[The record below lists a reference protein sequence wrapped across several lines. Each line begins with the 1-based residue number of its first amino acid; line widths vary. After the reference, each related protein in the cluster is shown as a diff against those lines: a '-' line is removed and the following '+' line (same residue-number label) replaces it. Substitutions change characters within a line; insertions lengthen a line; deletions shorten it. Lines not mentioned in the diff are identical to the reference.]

1 MAKSYGA
8 SDILVLEG
16 IEPVRRRPAMY
27 IGGTD
32 KTGLHHLVW
41 EILDN
46 AIDEV
51 MNGYASQIILELDK
65 SREGIRIT
73 DNGRGIPVDKHPK
86 HKKSALEIIMTT
98 LHAGGK
104 FETGSY
110 IHSGGLHGVGA
121 SVVNALSRHLEVQ
134 VKRDGKEWEQTYQ
147 AGIPQG
153 PVKSKGKG
161 GVRGTGTSVY
171 FRPDPKIFGKTTQFD
186 PTMLQD
192 TLDAKAYLHKGLK
205 LTFKDGTTG
214 QTHQF
219 HHGQGL
225 QEYLQKLVGDRGKK
239 PTVDFVFYLERQLG
253 NETSSSNSGTQNIGL
268 ELALQWTDEPAEFVK
283 SYVNGVATPNGGTH
297 EMGLRGGLV
306 KAVRNYIETH
316 NLVPKGLSLQAE
328 DIREGMAAVLS
339 VLVLHPQFQGQ
350 TKERLNN
357 PEVQAQVDTIIRPA
371 LENYLNKNSTIA
383 ETLVGR
389 MVLAARAREASREAS
404 KAVMRKSAV
413 SHRLNLPGKLA
424 DCQSTDPTISEL
436 FIVEGDSAGGT
447 AKQGRDLK
455 TQAILPIRGKVL
467 NTEELTLAKVV
478 ENKELADLVKV
489 LGCGIGKDFTLN
501 KLRYHKIILLMDAD
515 IDGYHISTLL
525 LTFFFRHMPE
535 LIRGGH
541 VFIAQPPLYRIEIGK
556 EIQWAGTDE
565 EKDKI
570 VTGARANA
578 KPIISRFK
586 GLGEMFP
593 QQLKETTLN
602 QSTRRLLKVELLDEL
617 NTDRTFHDLMGKRTD
632 ARYEFLMANAGS
644 VENLDV

>member
-1 MAKSYGA
+1 MAKTYDA
-8 SDILVLEG
+8 TDIVVLEG

-51 MNGYASQIILELDK
+51 MNGHASQIIVELDK
-65 SREGIRIT
+65 SKDGIRIT
-73 DNGRGIPVDKHPK
+73 DNGRGIPTDKHPK

-104 FETGSY
+104 FDTGSY

-121 SVVNALSRHLEVQ
+121 SVVNALSRYLEVQ

-147 AGIPQG
+147 AGKPQG
-153 PVKSKGKG
+153 PVKSKGKA
-161 GVRGTGTSVY
+161 RGSGTSVY
-171 FRPDPKIFGKTTQFD
+171 FRPDPKIFGKSTQFD
-186 PTMLQD
+186 PALLAD

-205 LTFKDGTTG
+205 LSFKDGPTG
-214 QTHQF
+214 KSQQF
-219 HHGQGL
+219 HHEKGI
-225 QEYLQKLVGDRGKK
+225 QEFLGKLVADRGKK

-253 NETSSSNSGTQNIGL
+253 YGNGGSNGNGQSLGI
-268 ELALQWTDEPAEFVK
+268 EVALQWTDEPAEYVK

-297 EMGLRGGLV
+297 ELGLRGGIV
-306 KAVRNYIETH
+306 KAVRNYLETH
-316 NLVPKGLSLQAE
+316 NLIPKGLSLQAE
-328 DIREGMAAVLS
+328 DIREGLAAVLS
-339 VLVLHPQFQGQ
+339 VLVLQPQFQGQ

-357 PEVQAQVDTIIRPA
+357 PEVQAQVDSVVRPA
-371 LENYLNKNSTIA
+371 LETYLNENQSVA

-389 MVLAARAREASREAS
+389 MILAARAREASREAS
-404 KAVMRKSAV
+404 KAVIRKSAV

-424 DCQSTDPTISEL
+424 DCQSTDPTASEL

-467 NTEELTLAKVV
+467 NTEELSLGKVV

-489 LGCGIGKDFTLN
+489 LGCGIGKDFDHK

-535 LIRGGH
+535 LIRQGH
-541 VFIAQPPLYRIEIGK
+541 VFIAQPPLYRIELGK
-556 EIQWAGTDE
+556 DIQWAGTDE
-565 EKDKI
+565 EKTRI
-570 VTGARANA
+570 ISEARSNA
-578 KPIISRFK
+578 KPTISRFK

-593 QQLKETTLN
+593 QQLKETTL
-602 QSTRRLLKVELLDEL
+602 QATTRRLLKVELHNEL
-617 NTDRTFHDLMGKRTD
+617 QTDRTFHDLMGKRTE
-632 ARYEFLMANAGS
+632 ARYDFLMANAGS
-644 VENLDV
+644 VDNLDV

>member
-1 MAKSYGA
+1 MGKTYDA
-8 SDILVLEG
+8 SDIVVLEG

-51 MNGYASQIILELDK
+51 INGYATHIIVELDK
-65 SREGIRIT
+65 SREGLRIT

-104 FETGSY
+104 FDTGSY

-147 AGIPQG
+147 AGAPQG
-153 PVKSKGKG
+153 PVKALGNA
-161 GVRGTGTSVY
+161 RGTGTSVY
-171 FRPDPKIFGKTTQFD
+171 FRPDPKIFGKTIQFD
-186 PTMLQD
+186 PAVLQE

-214 QTHQF
+214 ETHLFQ
-219 HHGQGL
+219 HEQGI
-225 QEYLQKLVGDRGKK
+225 QEYLRKLVADRGRKT
-239 PTVDFVFYLERQLG
+239 TVDFVFYLERQLKNG
-253 NETSSSNSGTQNIGL
+253 APGSQGASQSLSMEV
-268 ELALQWTDEPAEFVK
+268 ALQWTDEPAEFVK

-297 EMGLRGGLV
+297 EMGLRGGIV
-306 KAVRNYIETH
+306 KAARNYIDTH
-316 NLVPKGLSLQAE
+316 NLTPKGLSLQAE

-357 PEVQAQVDTIIRPA
+357 PEVQAQVDSLVRPA
-371 LENYLNKNSTIA
+371 LETYLNENQSIA

-389 MVLAARAREASREAS
+389 MLLAARAREASREAS
-404 KAVMRKSAV
+404 KAVMRKSAI

-455 TQAILPIRGKVL
+455 NQAILPIRGKVL
-467 NTEELTLAKVV
+467 NTEELSLAKVV
-478 ENKELADLVKV
+478 ENKELADVVKV
-489 LGCGIGKDFTLN
+489 LGCGVGKDFDLK

-525 LTFFFRHMPE
+525 LTFFFRHMPD
-535 LIRGGH
+535 LIRQGH
-541 VFIAQPPLYRIEIGK
+541 VYIAQPPLYRIEIGK
-556 EIQWAGTDE
+556 EVHWAGTDE
-565 EKDKI
+565 EKVRI
-570 VTGARANA
+570 VSEARSNA
-578 KPIISRFK
+578 HPTISRFK

-593 QQLKETTLN
+593 QQLKVTTLHPA
-602 QSTRRLLKVELLDEL
+602 TRRLLKVELLDEL
-617 NTDRTFHDLMGKRTD
+617 QTDRTFQDLMGKRTE
-632 ARYEFLMANAGS
+632 ARYEFLMANAGLAD
-644 VENLDV
+644 NLDV

>member
-1 MAKSYGA
+1 MAKTYGA
-8 SDILVLEG
+8 SDIVVLEG
-16 IEPVRRRPAMY
+16 IDPVRRRPAMY

-46 AIDEV
+46 AIDEA
-51 MNGYASQIILELDK
+51 MNGYASQIIVELDK
-65 SREGIRIT
+65 SREGLRIT

-134 VKRDGKEWEQTYQ
+134 VKREGKEWEQTYQ

-153 PVKSKGKG
+153 PVKAKGNAK
-161 GVRGTGTSVY
+161 GTGTSVY
-171 FRPDPKIFGKTTQFD
+171 FRPDPKIFGKTIQFD
-186 PTMLQD
+186 PDLLQD
-192 TLDAKAYLHKGLK
+192 SLDAKAYLHKGLK

-214 QTHQF
+214 QTHHF
-219 HHGQGL
+219 HHEQGI

-239 PTVDFVFYLERQLG
+239 PTVDFVFYLDRQLPKDASG
-253 NETSSSNSGTQNIGL
+253 SNASSQNLGL

-283 SYVNGVATPNGGTH
+283 SYVNGVSTPNGGTH

-316 NLVPKGLSLQAE
+316 NLTPKGLSLQAE

-357 PEVQAQVDTIIRPA
+357 PEVQAQVDTIVRPA
-371 LENYLNKNSTIA
+371 LENYLNENKTIA

-404 KAVMRKSAV
+404 KAVMRKSAI

-424 DCQSTDPTISEL
+424 DCQSTDPSISEL

-478 ENKELADLVKV
+478 ENNELADLIKV
-489 LGCGIGKDFTLN
+489 LGCGIGKDFEIK
-501 KLRYHKIILLMDAD
+501 KLRYYKIILLMDAD

-535 LIRGGH
+535 LIRQGH
-541 VFIAQPPLYRIEIGK
+541 VYIAQPPLYRIEIGK
-556 EIQWAGTDE
+556 EIQWAGTE
-565 EKDKI
+565 EERDRIISK
-570 VTGARANA
+570 ARANA
-578 KPIISRFK
+578 KPLISRFK

-593 QQLKETTLN
+593 QQLKETTLHRA
-602 QSTRRLLKVELLDEL
+602 TRRLLKVELIDEL
-617 NTDRTFHDLMGKRTD
+617 HTDRTFHDLMGKRTE

>member
-1 MAKSYGA
+1 MGKTYDA
-8 SDILVLEG
+8 SDIVVLEG

-51 MNGYASQIILELDK
+51 INGYATHIIVELDK
-65 SREGIRIT
+65 SREGLRIT

-104 FETGSY
+104 FDTGSY

-147 AGIPQG
+147 AGVPQG
-153 PVKSKGKG
+153 PVKALGNA
-161 GVRGTGTSVY
+161 RGTGTSVY
-171 FRPDPKIFGKTTQFD
+171 FRPDPKIFGKTIQFD
-186 PTMLQD
+186 PAVLQD

-214 QTHQF
+214 ETHLF
-219 HHGQGL
+219 HHEQGI
-225 QEYLQKLVGDRGKK
+225 QEYLRKLVADRGRKT
-239 PTVDFVFYLERQLG
+239 TVDFVFYLERQLKNG
-253 NETSSSNSGTQNIGL
+253 ASGPEGGAQAL
-268 ELALQWTDEPAEFVK
+268 KMEVALQWTDEPAEFVK

-297 EMGLRGGLV
+297 EMGLRGGIV
-306 KAVRNYIETH
+306 KAARNYIDTH
-316 NLVPKGLSLQAE
+316 NLTPKGLSLQAE

-357 PEVQAQVDTIIRPA
+357 PEVQAQVDNLVRPA
-371 LENYLNKNSTIA
+371 LETYLNENQSIA

-389 MVLAARAREASREAS
+389 MILAARAREASREAS

-455 TQAILPIRGKVL
+455 NQAILPIRGKVL

-478 ENKELADLVKV
+478 ENKELADVVKV
-489 LGCGIGKDFTLN
+489 LGCGVGKDFDLK

-525 LTFFFRHMPE
+525 LTFFFRHMPD
-535 LIRGGH
+535 LIRQGH
-541 VFIAQPPLYRIEIGK
+541 VYIAQPPLYRIEIGK
-556 EIQWAGTDE
+556 EVHWAGTDE
-565 EKDKI
+565 EKERI
-570 VTGARANA
+570 VSGARSNAN
-578 KPIISRFK
+578 PTISRFK

-593 QQLKETTLN
+593 QQLKVTTLHPA
-602 QSTRRLLKVELLDEL
+602 TLRLLKVELLDEL
-617 NTDRTFHDLMGKRTD
+617 QTDRTFQDLMGKRTE
-632 ARYEFLMANAGS
+632 ARYEFLMANAGLAD
-644 VENLDV
+644 NLDV

>member
-8 SDILVLEG
+8 SDIVVLEG

-51 MNGYASQIILELDK
+51 MNGYASQITLELDK

-73 DNGRGIPVDKHPK
+73 DNGRGIPIDKHPK

-121 SVVNALSRHLEVQ
+121 SVVNALSKHLEVQ

-147 AGIPQG
+147 AGVPKG

-161 GVRGTGTSVY
+161 RVRGTGTSVY
-171 FRPDPKIFGKTTQFD
+171 FRPDPKIFGKTVQFD
-186 PTMLQD
+186 PALLKD

-214 QTHQF
+214 QTHQY
-219 HHGQGL
+219 HHEQGL
-225 QEYLQKLVGDRGKK
+225 QDYLRKLVGDRGKK

-253 NETSSSNSGTQNIGL
+253 NGSSGSNGSTQNIGL

-283 SYVNGVATPNGGTH
+283 SYVNGVSTPNGGTH
-297 EMGLRGGLV
+297 ELGLRGGLV

-316 NLVPKGLSLQAE
+316 NLIPKGLSLQAE

-357 PEVQAQVDTIIRPA
+357 TEVQSQVDTLVRPA
-371 LENYLNKNSTIA
+371 LENYLNENKTIA

-424 DCQSTDPTISEL
+424 DCQSTDPSISEL

-467 NTEELTLAKVV
+467 NTEELTLSKVV

-489 LGCGIGKDFTLN
+489 LGCGIGKDFALN

-535 LIRGGH
+535 LIRQGH

-565 EKDKI
+565 EKDRI
-570 VTGARANA
+570 VGDARANA

-602 QSTRRLLKVELLDEL
+602 PATRRLLKVELLDEL
-617 NTDRTFHDLMGKRTD
+617 STDRTFHDLMGKRTD
-632 ARYEFLMANAGS
+632 ARYEFLMANAGA

>member
-1 MAKSYGA
+1 MGKTYDA
-8 SDILVLEG
+8 SDIVVLEG

-51 MNGYASQIILELDK
+51 INGYATHIIVELDK
-65 SREGIRIT
+65 SREGLRIT
-73 DNGRGIPVDKHPK
+73 DNGRGIPVEKHPK

-104 FETGSY
+104 FDTGSY

-147 AGIPQG
+147 AGVPQG
-153 PVKSKGKG
+153 PVKALGNA
-161 GVRGTGTSVY
+161 RGTGTSVY
-171 FRPDPKIFGKTTQFD
+171 FRPDPKIFGKTIQFD
-186 PTMLQD
+186 PAVLQE

-214 QTHQF
+214 ETHQF
-219 HHGQGL
+219 HHEQGI
-225 QEYLQKLVGDRGKK
+225 QEYLRKLVEDRGRKT
-239 PTVDFVFYLERQLG
+239 TVDFVFYLERQLK
-253 NETSSSNSGTQNIGL
+253 NGL
-268 ELALQWTDEPAEFVK
+268 PGPEGAEQGLRMEVALQWTDEPAEFVK

-297 EMGLRGGLV
+297 EMGLRGGIV
-306 KAVRNYIETH
+306 KAVRNYIDTH
-316 NLVPKGLSLQAE
+316 NLTPKGLSLQAE

-357 PEVQAQVDTIIRPA
+357 PEVQAQVDSLVRPA
-371 LENYLNKNSTIA
+371 LETYLNENQSIA

-389 MVLAARAREASREAS
+389 MILAARAREASREAS
-404 KAVMRKSAV
+404 KAVMRKSAI

-424 DCQSTDPTISEL
+424 DCQSTDPTSSEL

-455 TQAILPIRGKVL
+455 NQAILPIRGKVL

-478 ENKELADLVKV
+478 ENKELADVVKV
-489 LGCGIGKDFTLN
+489 LGCGIGKDFDLK

-535 LIRGGH
+535 LIRQGH
-541 VFIAQPPLYRIEIGK
+541 VYIAQPPLYRIEIGK
-556 EIQWAGTDE
+556 EIHWAGTDE
-565 EKDKI
+565 EKDRI
-570 VTGARANA
+570 VAEARSNA
-578 KPIISRFK
+578 RPTISRFK

-593 QQLKETTLN
+593 QQLKVTTLHPA
-602 QSTRRLLKVELLDEL
+602 TRRLLKVELLDEL
-617 NTDRTFHDLMGKRTD
+617 NTDRTFQDLMGKRTE
-632 ARYEFLMANAGS
+632 ARYEFLMANAGLAD
-644 VENLDV
+644 NLDV

>member
-1 MAKSYGA
+1 MAKKYDA
-8 SDILVLEG
+8 SDIVVLEG

-51 MNGYASQIILELDK
+51 INGHATTIVVDLDK
-65 SREGIRIT
+65 TPNGIQIT
-73 DNGRGIPVDKHPK
+73 DNGRGIPVEKHPK
-86 HKKSALEIIMTT
+86 FKKSALEIIMTT

-121 SVVNALSRHLEVQ
+121 SVVNALSRHLEVK
-134 VKRDGKEWEQTYQ
+134 VKRDGYEWTQTYQ
-147 AGIPQG
+147 AGAAQG
-153 PVKSKGKG
+153 PVKRLEKA
-161 GVRGTGTSVY
+161 RGTGTSVY
-171 FRPDPKIFGKTTQFD
+171 FKPDPSIFGKTTLFD
-186 PTMLQD
+186 PVLLRD
-192 TLDAKAYLHKGLK
+192 TLEAKAYLHKGLK
-205 LTFKDGTTG
+205 LTFKDGTSG
-214 QTHQF
+214 KTHHF
-219 HHGQGL
+219 VHEQGI
-225 QEYLQKLVGDRGKK
+225 QEYLVKLVTDRGRK
-239 PTVDFVFYLERQLG
+239 PTADFVFYLDRKLKNTGDQTG
-253 NETSSSNSGTQNIGL
+253 NGFGMEV
-268 ELALQWTDEPAEFVK
+268 ALQWTDEPAEFIR
-283 SYVNGVATPNGGTH
+283 SYVNGVQTPNGGTH
-297 EMGLRGGLV
+297 EIGLRGGIV

-316 NLVPKGLSLQAE
+316 NLTPKGVSLQAE
-328 DIREGMAAVLS
+328 DIREGLAVVLS
-339 VLVLHPQFQGQ
+339 VLTLNPQFQGQ

-357 PEVQAQVDTIIRPA
+357 PEVQGMTDNAIRPA
-371 LENYLNKNSTIA
+371 LETFLNENQSIA
-383 ETLVGR
+383 ESLVGR

-467 NTEELTLAKVV
+467 NTEDLTLAKVV
-478 ENKELADLVKV
+478 ENKELADLVKA
-489 LGCGIGKDFTLN
+489 LGCSIGKDFDLK

-525 LTFFFRHMPE
+525 LTFFFRHLPE
-535 LIRGGH
+535 LIKQGH
-541 VFIAQPPLYRIEIGK
+541 VYIGQPPLYRIEIGK
-556 EIQWAGTDE
+556 EVHWAGTDE
-565 EKDKI
+565 EK
-570 VTGARANA
+570 ARILGEARSNA
-578 KPIISRFK
+578 KPTISRFK

-593 QQLKETTLN
+593 QQLRETTL
-602 QSTRRLLKVELLDEL
+602 QTSTRRLLKVELLDEL
-617 NTDRTFHDLMGKRTD
+617 NTDRIFHDLMGKKTE
-632 ARYEFLMANAGS
+632 ARYEFLMANAGQA
-644 VENLDV
+644 ENLDV

>member
-8 SDILVLEG
+8 SDIVVLEG
-16 IEPVRRRPAMY
+16 IDPVRRRPAMY

-51 MNGYASQIILELDK
+51 MNGYASQIIVELDK

-134 VKRDGKEWEQTYQ
+134 VKREGKEWEQTYQ

-153 PVKSKGKG
+153 PVKVKGKS

-171 FRPDPKIFGKTTQFD
+171 FRPDPKIFGKTIQFD
-186 PTMLQD
+186 PTLLQD
-192 TLDAKAYLHKGLK
+192 SLDAKAYLHKGLK
-205 LTFKDGTTG
+205 LAFKDGTTG

-219 HHGQGL
+219 HHEQGI
-225 QEYLQKLVGDRGKK
+225 QEYLRKLVGDRGKK
-239 PTVDFVFYLERQLG
+239 PTIDFVFYLDRKLG
-253 NETSSSNSGTQNIGL
+253 NGTSGSNDTTQSLGL
-268 ELALQWTDEPAEFVK
+268 EVALQWTDEPAEFVK
-283 SYVNGVATPNGGTH
+283 SYVNGVSTPNGGTH

-316 NLVPKGLSLQAE
+316 NLTPKGLSLQAE

-357 PEVQAQVDTIIRPA
+357 PEVQAQVDTMIRPA
-371 LENYLNKNSTIA
+371 LENYLNKNKTIA

-424 DCQSTDPTISEL
+424 DCQSTDPSISEL

-447 AKQGRDLK
+447 AKQGRNLK

-467 NTEELTLAKVV
+467 NTEELTLSKVV
-478 ENKELADLVKV
+478 ENKELADLIKV
-489 LGCGIGKDFTLN
+489 LGCSIGKDFTVN

-515 IDGYHISTLL
+515 IDGHHISTLL

-535 LIRGGH
+535 LIRQGH
-541 VFIAQPPLYRIEIGK
+541 VYIAQPPLYRIEIGK

-565 EKDKI
+565 EKDQI
-570 VTGARANA
+570 VANARANA

-593 QQLKETTLN
+593 HQLKDTTLHPA
-602 QSTRRLLKVELLDEL
+602 TRRLLRIELL
-617 NTDRTFHDLMGKRTD
+617 
-632 ARYEFLMANAGS
+632 
-644 VENLDV
+644 

>member
-1 MAKSYGA
+1 MAKTYGA
-8 SDILVLEG
+8 SDIVVLEG

-46 AIDEV
+46 AIDEA
-51 MNGYASQIILELDK
+51 MNGYASQIIVELDK
-65 SREGIRIT
+65 SREGLRVT
-73 DNGRGIPVDKHPK
+73 DNGRGIPVDKHPT

-153 PVKSKGKG
+153 PVKAKGSAK
-161 GVRGTGTSVY
+161 GTGTSVY
-171 FRPDPKIFGKTTQFD
+171 FRPDPKIFGKTIQFD
-186 PTMLQD
+186 PDLLQD
-192 TLDAKAYLHKGLK
+192 SLDAKAYLHKGLK

-214 QTHQF
+214 QTHHF
-219 HHGQGL
+219 HHEQGI

-239 PTVDFVFYLERQLG
+239 PTVDFVFYLDRQLP
-253 NETSSSNSGTQNIGL
+253 NDSSGSNGSSQNLGL
-268 ELALQWTDEPAEFVK
+268 EVALQWTDEPAEFVK
-283 SYVNGVATPNGGTH
+283 SYVNGVSTPNGGTH

-316 NLVPKGLSLQAE
+316 NLTPKGLSLQAE

-357 PEVQAQVDTIIRPA
+357 TEVQAQVDTIVRPA
-371 LENYLNKNSTIA
+371 LENYLNENKTIA

-424 DCQSTDPTISEL
+424 DCQSTDPSISEL

-467 NTEELTLAKVV
+467 NTEDLTLGKVV
-478 ENKELADLVKV
+478 ENNELADLIKV
-489 LGCGIGKDFTLN
+489 LGCSIGKDFEIK
-501 KLRYHKIILLMDAD
+501 KLRYYKIILLMDAD

-535 LIRGGH
+535 LIRQGH
-541 VFIAQPPLYRIEIGK
+541 VYIAQPPLYRIEIGK

-565 EKDKI
+565 EKDRI
-570 VTGARANA
+570 ISEARANA

-593 QQLKETTLN
+593 QQLKETTLHRA
-602 QSTRRLLKVELLDEL
+602 TRRLLKVELINEL
-617 NTDRTFHDLMGKRTD
+617 NTDRTFHDLMGKRTE

>member
-8 SDILVLEG
+8 SDIVVLEG

-73 DNGRGIPVDKHPK
+73 DNGRGIPVEKHPK

-121 SVVNALSRHLEVQ
+121 SVVNALSRHLEAQ

-153 PVKSKGKG
+153 PVKEKGKG

-171 FRPDPKIFGKTTQFD
+171 FRPDPKIFGKTIQFE
-186 PTMLQD
+186 TSLLQD

-214 QTHQF
+214 QTHHY
-219 HHGQGL
+219 HHEQGL

-253 NETSSSNSGTQNIGL
+253 NEASSSNGGTPNLGL

-283 SYVNGVATPNGGTH
+283 SYVNGVATTNGGTH
-297 EMGLRGGLV
+297 EMGLRGGMV
-306 KAVRNYIETH
+306 KAVRNYIDTH
-316 NLVPKGLSLQAE
+316 NLIPKGLSLQAE

-357 PEVQAQVDTIIRPA
+357 PEVQAQVDTLVRPA
-371 LENYLNKNSTIA
+371 LETYLNENKTIA

-489 LGCGIGKDFTLN
+489 LGCGIGKDFDLK
-501 KLRYHKIILLMDAD
+501 KLRYYKIILLMDAD

-525 LTFFFRHMPE
+525 LTFFFRHMQD
-535 LIRGGH
+535 LIRQGH
-541 VFIAQPPLYRIEIGK
+541 VYIAQPPLYRIEIGK

-565 EKDKI
+565 EKDRI
-570 VTGARANA
+570 VAGARANA

-593 QQLKETTLN
+593 QQLKETTL
-602 QSTRRLLKVELLDEL
+602 SRATRRLLNVELLDEL
-617 NTDRTFHDLMGKRTD
+617 NTDRTFHDLMGKRTE
-632 ARYEFLMANAGS
+632 ARYEFLMANAGT

>member
-8 SDILVLEG
+8 SDIVVLEG
-16 IEPVRRRPAMY
+16 IDPVRRRPAMY

-46 AIDEV
+46 AIDEA
-51 MNGYASQIILELDK
+51 MNGYASHIIVELDK
-65 SREGIRIT
+65 SREGLRIS

-153 PVKSKGKG
+153 PVKAKGSAK
-161 GVRGTGTSVY
+161 GTGTSVY
-171 FRPDPKIFGKTTQFD
+171 FRPDPKIFGKTIQFD
-186 PTMLQD
+186 PDLLQD
-192 TLDAKAYLHKGLK
+192 SLDAKAYLHKGLK

-214 QTHQF
+214 QTHHF
-219 HHGQGL
+219 HHEQGI

-239 PTVDFVFYLERQLG
+239 PTVDFVFYLDRQLPKD
-253 NETSSSNSGTQNIGL
+253 SSGSNASSQNLGL

-283 SYVNGVATPNGGTH
+283 SYVNGVSTPNGGTH

-316 NLVPKGLSLQAE
+316 NLTPKGLSLQAE

-357 PEVQAQVDTIIRPA
+357 PEVQAQVDTIVRPA
-371 LENYLNKNSTIA
+371 LENYLNENKTIA

-404 KAVMRKSAV
+404 KAVMRKSAI

-424 DCQSTDPTISEL
+424 DCQSTDPSISEL

-447 AKQGRDLK
+447 AKQGRNLK

-478 ENKELADLVKV
+478 ENNELADLIKV
-489 LGCGIGKDFTLN
+489 LGCGIGKDFEIK
-501 KLRYHKIILLMDAD
+501 KLRYYKIILLMDAD
-515 IDGYHISTLL
+515 IDGHHISTLL

-535 LIRGGH
+535 LIRQGH
-541 VFIAQPPLYRIEIGK
+541 VYIAQPPLYRIEIGK

-565 EKDKI
+565 EKVKI
-570 VTGARANA
+570 VAAARANA

-593 QQLKETTLN
+593 HQLRDTTLHP
-602 QSTRRLLKVELLDEL
+602 STRRLLKIELLDEL
-617 NTDRTFHDLMGKRTD
+617 NTDRTFHDLMGKRTE

>member
-1 MAKSYGA
+1 MGKTYDA
-8 SDILVLEG
+8 SDIVVLEG

-51 MNGYASQIILELDK
+51 INGYATHIIVELDK
-65 SREGIRIT
+65 SREGLRIT
-73 DNGRGIPVDKHPK
+73 DNGRGIPVDKHPT

-104 FETGSY
+104 FDTGSY

-147 AGIPQG
+147 AGAPQG
-153 PVKSKGKG
+153 PVKALGNA
-161 GVRGTGTSVY
+161 RGTGTSVY
-171 FRPDPKIFGKTTQFD
+171 FRPDPKIFGKSIQFD
-186 PTMLQD
+186 PAVLQE

-214 QTHQF
+214 ETHQF
-219 HHGQGL
+219 QHEQGI
-225 QEYLQKLVGDRGKK
+225 QEYLRKLVADRGRKT
-239 PTVDFVFYLERQLG
+239 TVDFVFYLDRQLKNG
-253 NETSSSNSGTQNIGL
+253 ASGPEGAAQGL
-268 ELALQWTDEPAEFVK
+268 KMEVALQWTDEPAEFVK

-297 EMGLRGGLV
+297 EMGLRGGIV
-306 KAVRNYIETH
+306 KAARNYIDTH
-316 NLVPKGLSLQAE
+316 NLTPKGLSLQAE

-357 PEVQAQVDTIIRPA
+357 PEVQAQVDSLVRPA
-371 LENYLNKNSTIA
+371 LETYLNENQSIA

-389 MVLAARAREASREAS
+389 MILAARAREASREAS
-404 KAVMRKSAV
+404 KAVMRKSAI

-455 TQAILPIRGKVL
+455 NQAILPIRGKVL

-478 ENKELADLVKV
+478 ENKELADVVKV
-489 LGCGIGKDFTLN
+489 LGCGIGKDFDLK

-525 LTFFFRHMPE
+525 LTFFFRHMPD
-535 LIRGGH
+535 LIRQGH
-541 VFIAQPPLYRIEIGK
+541 VYIAQPPLYRIEIGK
-556 EIQWAGTDE
+556 EIYWAGTDE
-565 EKDKI
+565 DKERI
-570 VTGARANA
+570 LAGARSNA
-578 KPIISRFK
+578 KPTISRFK

-593 QQLKETTLN
+593 QQLKVTTLHPA
-602 QSTRRLLKVELLDEL
+602 TRRLLKVELVDEL
-617 NTDRTFHDLMGKRTD
+617 HTDRTFQDLMGKRTE
-632 ARYEFLMANAGS
+632 ARYEFLMANAGLAD
-644 VENLDV
+644 NLDV

>member
-1 MAKSYGA
+1 MAKTYGA
-8 SDILVLEG
+8 SDIVVLEG

-32 KTGLHHLVW
+32 KAGLHHLVW

-46 AIDEV
+46 AIDEA
-51 MNGYASQIILELDK
+51 MNGYASQIIVELDK
-65 SREGIRIT
+65 SREGLRVT
-73 DNGRGIPVDKHPK
+73 DNGRGIPVDKHPT

-153 PVKSKGKG
+153 PVKVKGSAKG
-161 GVRGTGTSVY
+161 SGTSVY
-171 FRPDPKIFGKTTQFD
+171 FRPDPKIFGKTVQFD
-186 PTMLQD
+186 PDLLRES
-192 TLDAKAYLHKGLK
+192 LDAKAYLHKGLK

-214 QTHQF
+214 QTHHF
-219 HHGQGL
+219 HHEQGI

-239 PTVDFVFYLERQLG
+239 PTIDFVFYLDRQLAKDA
-253 NETSSSNSGTQNIGL
+253 SGANGPSQNIGL
-268 ELALQWTDEPAEFVK
+268 EVALQWTDEPAEFVK
-283 SYVNGVATPNGGTH
+283 SYVNGVSTPNGGTH

-316 NLVPKGLSLQAE
+316 NLAPKGLSLQAE

-357 PEVQAQVDTIIRPA
+357 PEVQAQVDTIVRPA
-371 LENYLNKNSTIA
+371 LENYLNENKTIA

-404 KAVMRKSAV
+404 KAVMRKSAI

-424 DCQSTDPTISEL
+424 DCQSTDPSISEL

-467 NTEELTLAKVV
+467 NTEDLTLGKVV
-478 ENKELADLVKV
+478 ENNELSDLIKV
-489 LGCGIGKDFTLN
+489 LGCGIGKDFEIK
-501 KLRYHKIILLMDAD
+501 KLRYYKIILLMDAD

-535 LIRGGH
+535 LIRQGH
-541 VFIAQPPLYRIEIGK
+541 VYIAQPPLYRIEIGK
-556 EIQWAGTDE
+556 EIQWAGTE
-565 EKDKI
+565 EERDRIISK
-570 VTGARANA
+570 ARANA
-578 KPIISRFK
+578 KPLISRFK

-593 QQLKETTLN
+593 QQLKETTL
-602 QSTRRLLKVELLDEL
+602 SRATRRLLKVELLDEL
-617 NTDRTFHDLMGKRTD
+617 NTDRTFHDLMGKRTE

>member
-1 MAKSYGA
+1 MAKKYDA
-8 SDILVLEG
+8 TDIVVLEG

-51 MNGYASQIILELDK
+51 MNGHASQITVELDK
-65 SREGIRIT
+65 SKDGLRIT
-73 DNGRGIPVDKHPK
+73 DNGRGIPIDKHPK

-104 FETGSY
+104 FDTGSY

-147 AGIPQG
+147 AGNPQC
-153 PVKSKGKG
+153 PVKSKGKA
-161 GVRGTGTSVY
+161 RGTGTSVY
-171 FRPDPKIFGKTTQFD
+171 FRPDPKIFGKSTHFD
-186 PTMLQD
+186 PTLLAD

-205 LTFKDGTTG
+205 LSFKDGSSG
-214 QTHQF
+214 KSYHY
-219 HHGQGL
+219 HHEQGI
-225 QEYLQKLVGDRGKK
+225 QEFLGKLVSDRGRK

-253 NETSSSNSGTQNIGL
+253 NGNGGSNGTAQNLGV
-268 ELALQWTDEPAEFVK
+268 EVALQWTDEPAEYVK

-306 KAVRNYIETH
+306 KAVRNYLETH
-316 NLVPKGLSLQAE
+316 NLTPKGLSLQAE
-328 DIREGMAAVLS
+328 DIREGLAAVLS
-339 VLVLHPQFQGQ
+339 VLVLQPQFQGQ

-357 PEVQAQVDTIIRPA
+357 PEVQAQVDSLVRPA
-371 LENYLNKNSTIA
+371 LETYFNENQSIA
-383 ETLVGR
+383 ETLIGR
-389 MVLAARAREASREAS
+389 MILAARAREASREAS

-424 DCQSTDPTISEL
+424 DCQSTDPTVSEL

-489 LGCGIGKDFTLN
+489 LGCGIGKDFDLK

-525 LTFFFRHMPE
+525 LTFFFRHMQE
-535 LIRGGH
+535 LIRQGH
-541 VFIAQPPLYRIEIGK
+541 VFIAQPPLYRIELGK
-556 EIQWAGTDE
+556 DIKWAGTDE
-565 EKDKI
+565 EKERI
-570 VTGARANA
+570 IAAARSNA
-578 KPIISRFK
+578 KPTISRFK

-593 QQLKETTLN
+593 QQLKETTL
-602 QSTRRLLKVELLDEL
+602 QHSTRRLLKVELHNEL
-617 NTDRTFHDLMGKRTD
+617 QTDRTFHELMGKRTD
-632 ARYEFLMANAGS
+632 ARYDFLMANAGS
-644 VENLDV
+644 VDNLDV

>member
-8 SDILVLEG
+8 SDIVVLEG

-46 AIDEV
+46 AIDEA
-51 MNGYASQIILELDK
+51 MNGYASQIIVELDK

-73 DNGRGIPVDKHPK
+73 DNGRGIPVDTHPK

-134 VKRDGKEWEQTYQ
+134 VKRDGKEWEQTYR
-147 AGIPQG
+147 AGIPQD
-153 PVKSKGKG
+153 PVQAKGSAK
-161 GVRGTGTSVY
+161 GTGTSVY
-171 FRPDPKIFGKTTQFD
+171 FRPDPKIFGKTIQFD
-186 PTMLQD
+186 PGLLED
-192 TLDAKAYLHKGLK
+192 NLDAKAYLHKGLK

-214 QTHQF
+214 KTHHY
-219 HHGQGL
+219 HHEQGL
-225 QEYLQKLVGDRGKK
+225 REYLQKLVGNRGKK
-239 PTVDFVFYLERQLG
+239 PTVDFIFYLERQLTNG
-253 NETSSSNSGTQNIGL
+253 VSGPNGAAHNLGL

-297 EMGLRGGLV
+297 EMGLRGGIV

-316 NLVPKGLSLQAE
+316 NLTPKGLSLQAE

-339 VLVLHPQFQGQ
+339 ILVLHPQFQGQ

-357 PEVQAQVDTIIRPA
+357 TEVQAQVDSLIRPA
-371 LENYLNKNSTIA
+371 LETYLNENKTIA

-389 MVLAARAREASREAS
+389 MILAARAREASREAS
-404 KAVMRKSAV
+404 KAVMRKSAI
-413 SHRLNLPGKLA
+413 SHRLTLPGKLA
-424 DCQSTDPTISEL
+424 DCQSTDPSISEL

-478 ENKELADLVKV
+478 DNKELADLIKV
-489 LGCGIGKDFTLN
+489 LGCSIGKDFDLN

-535 LIRGGH
+535 LIRQGH
-541 VFIAQPPLYRIEIGK
+541 IYIAQPPLYRIELGK
-556 EIQWAGTDE
+556 DIRWASTDE
-565 EKDKI
+565 EKDRI
-570 VTGARANA
+570 ISEARANA
-578 KPIISRFK
+578 KPMISRFK

-593 QQLKETTLN
+593 QQLKDTTLN
-602 QSTRRLLKVELLDEL
+602 RATRHLLKVELHDEL
-617 NTDRTFHDLMGKRTD
+617 NTDRTFRDLMGKHTE

>member
-1 MAKSYGA
+1 MAKKYDA
-8 SDILVLEG
+8 SDIVVLEG
-16 IEPVRRRPAMY
+16 IEPVRRLPAMY

-51 MNGYASQIILELDK
+51 INDYATQIIVELDK
-65 SREGIRIT
+65 SREGLRIT
-73 DNGRGIPVDKHPK
+73 DNGRGIPVEKHPQ

-104 FETGSY
+104 FDTGSY

-121 SVVNALSRHLEVQ
+121 SVVNALSRHVEVQ
-134 VKRDGKEWEQTYQ
+134 VKRDGKEWEQRYQ
-147 AGIPQG
+147 AGKPQG
-153 PVKSKGKG
+153 PVKSLGAA
-161 GVRGTGTSVY
+161 RGTGTSVY
-171 FRPDPKIFGKTTQFD
+171 FRPDPKIFGKSTQFD
-186 PTMLQD
+186 PTLLAE

-214 QTHQF
+214 KTHHFQ
-219 HHGQGL
+219 HDQGI
-225 QEYLQKLVGDRGKK
+225 QEFLRKLVSDRNRK
-239 PTVDFVFYLERQLG
+239 PTVDFVFYLERQLKNG
-253 NETSSSNSGTQNIGL
+253 GMPSNGSEHSLGM
-268 ELALQWTDEPAEFVK
+268 EVALQWTDEPAEHVK
-283 SYVNGVATPNGGTH
+283 SYVNGVATSSGGTH
-297 EMGLRGGLV
+297 ELGLRGGIV
-306 KAVRNYIETH
+306 KAVRNYVETH
-316 NLVPKGLSLQAE
+316 NLTPKGLSLQAE
-328 DIREGMAAVLS
+328 DIREGLAAVMS

-357 PEVQAQVDTIIRPA
+357 PEVQAQVDNLVRPA
-371 LENYLNKNSTIA
+371 LETYLNENQTIA

-424 DCQSTDPTISEL
+424 DCQSTDPSLSEL

-455 TQAILPIRGKVL
+455 IQAILPIRGKVL

-489 LGCGIGKDFTLN
+489 LGCSIGKDFDLK

-535 LIRGGH
+535 LIRQGH
-541 VFIAQPPLYRIEIGK
+541 IYIAQPPLYRIELGK
-556 EIQWAGTDE
+556 DIRWAGTDE
-565 EKDKI
+565 DKDRI
-570 VTGARANA
+570 VAEARSNA
-578 KPIISRFK
+578 KPTISRFK

-602 QSTRRLLKVELLDEL
+602 PGTRRLLKVELLDEL
-617 NTDRTFHDLMGKRTD
+617 NTDRTFHDLMGKRTE

-644 VENLDV
+644 VDNLDV

>member
-1 MAKSYGA
+1 MAKSYSA

-46 AIDEV
+46 AIDEA
-51 MNGYASQIILELDK
+51 MNGYASQIIVELDK

-73 DNGRGIPVDKHPK
+73 DNGRGIPVDTHPK

-134 VKRDGKEWEQTYQ
+134 VKRDGKEWEQTYR
-147 AGIPQG
+147 AGIPQD
-153 PVKSKGKG
+153 PVQVKGSA
-161 GVRGTGTSVY
+161 RGTGTSVY
-171 FRPDPKIFGKTTQFD
+171 FRPDPKIFGKTIQFD
-186 PTMLQD
+186 PSVLQD
-192 TLDAKAYLHKGLK
+192 NLDAKAYLHKGLK

-214 QTHQF
+214 KTHHY
-219 HHGQGL
+219 HHEQGL
-225 QEYLQKLVGDRGKK
+225 REYLQKLVGNRGKK
-239 PTVDFVFYLERQLG
+239 PTVDFIFYLERQLTNG
-253 NETSSSNSGTQNIGL
+253 VSGPNGATHNLGL

-283 SYVNGVATPNGGTH
+283 SYVNGVGTPNGGTH
-297 EMGLRGGLV
+297 EMGLRGGIV

-316 NLVPKGLSLQAE
+316 NLTPKGLSLQAE

-339 VLVLHPQFQGQ
+339 ILVLHPQFQGQ

-357 PEVQAQVDTIIRPA
+357 TEVQAQVDSLIRPA
-371 LENYLNKNSTIA
+371 LETYLNENKTIA

-389 MVLAARAREASREAS
+389 MILAARAREASREAS
-404 KAVMRKSAV
+404 KAVMRKSAI
-413 SHRLNLPGKLA
+413 SHRLTLPGKLA
-424 DCQSTDPTISEL
+424 DCQSTDPSISEL

-478 ENKELADLVKV
+478 DNKELADLIKV
-489 LGCGIGKDFTLN
+489 LGCSIGKDFDLK
-501 KLRYHKIILLMDAD
+501 KLRYYKIILLMDAD
-515 IDGYHISTLL
+515 IDGHHISTLL

-535 LIRGGH
+535 LIRQGH
-541 VFIAQPPLYRIEIGK
+541 IYIAQPPLYRIELGK
-556 EIQWAGTDE
+556 DIRWAGTDE
-565 EKDKI
+565 EKDQI
-570 VTGARANA
+570 ISEARANA

-593 QQLKETTLN
+593 QQLKETTLHRA
-602 QSTRRLLKVELLDEL
+602 TRRLLKVELHDEL
-617 NTDRTFHDLMGKRTD
+617 NTDRTFHDLMGKHTE

>member
-1 MAKSYGA
+1 MAKKYDA
-8 SDILVLEG
+8 SDIVVLEG

-51 MNGYASQIILELDK
+51 INGHATTIVVELDK
-65 SREGIRIT
+65 AKNGIHIT
-73 DNGRGIPVDKHPK
+73 DNGRGIPVEKHPK
-86 HKKSALEIIMTT
+86 FKKSALEIIMTT

-121 SVVNALSRHLEVQ
+121 SVVNALSRHLEVK
-134 VKRDGKEWEQTYQ
+134 VKRDGQEWTQTYQ
-147 AGIPQG
+147 AGKAQG
-153 PVKSKGKG
+153 PVKRSGKA
-161 GVRGTGTSVY
+161 RGTGTSVY
-171 FRPDPKIFGKTTQFD
+171 FKPDASIFGKTTLFD
-186 PTMLQD
+186 PVLLRD
-192 TLDAKAYLHKGLK
+192 TLEAKAYLHKGLK
-205 LTFKDGTTG
+205 LTFRDGSSG
-214 QTHQF
+214 ETHHF
-219 HHGQGL
+219 VHEKGI
-225 QEYLQKLVGDRGKK
+225 QEFLIKLVTDRGRK
-239 PTVDFVFYLERQLG
+239 PTADFVFYLDRKLKNNGDSVANG
-253 NETSSSNSGTQNIGL
+253 NGFGMEV
-268 ELALQWTDEPAEFVK
+268 ALQWTDEPAEFIR

-297 EMGLRGGLV
+297 EIGLRAGIV

-316 NLVPKGLSLQAE
+316 NLTPKGISLQAE
-328 DIREGMAAVLS
+328 DIREGLAAVLS
-339 VLVLHPQFQGQ
+339 VLILNPQFQGQ

-357 PEVQAQVDTIIRPA
+357 PEVQGVTDSAIRPA
-371 LENYLNKNSTIA
+371 LETFLNENQSIA

-389 MVLAARAREASREAS
+389 MILAARAREASREAS

-424 DCQSTDPTISEL
+424 DCQSTDPSMSEL

-478 ENKELADLVKV
+478 ENKELADLVKA
-489 LGCGIGKDFTLN
+489 LGCGIGKDFDLR

-525 LTFFFRHMPE
+525 LTFFFRHLPE
-535 LIRGGH
+535 LIKQGH
-541 VFIAQPPLYRIEIGK
+541 VYIGQPPLYRIEIGK
-556 EIQWAGTDE
+556 EVHWAGTDE
-565 EKDKI
+565 EKERI
-570 VTGARANA
+570 LEQARSNA
-578 KPIISRFK
+578 KPTISRFK

-593 QQLKETTLN
+593 QQLRETTL
-602 QSTRRLLKVELLDEL
+602 QAATRRLLKVELFDEL
-617 NTDRTFHDLMGKRTD
+617 NTDRIFHDLMGKKTE
-632 ARYEFLMANAGS
+632 ARYEFLMANAGQAD
-644 VENLDV
+644 NLDV

>member
-1 MAKSYGA
+1 MGKTYDA
-8 SDILVLEG
+8 SDIVVLEG

-51 MNGYASQIILELDK
+51 INGYATHIIVELDK
-65 SREGIRIT
+65 SREGLRIT

-104 FETGSY
+104 FDTGSY

-147 AGIPQG
+147 AGAPQG
-153 PVKSKGKG
+153 PVKALGNA
-161 GVRGTGTSVY
+161 RGTGTSVY
-171 FRPDPKIFGKTTQFD
+171 FRPDPKIFGKTIQFD
-186 PTMLQD
+186 PAVLQE

-214 QTHQF
+214 ETHLF
-219 HHGQGL
+219 HHEQGI
-225 QEYLQKLVGDRGKK
+225 QEYLRKLVADRGRKT
-239 PTVDFVFYLERQLG
+239 TVDFVFYLERQLKNG
-253 NETSSSNSGTQNIGL
+253 TSGSQGAAQSLSM
-268 ELALQWTDEPAEFVK
+268 EVALQWTDEPAEFVK

-297 EMGLRGGLV
+297 EMGLRGGIV
-306 KAVRNYIETH
+306 KAARNYIDTH
-316 NLVPKGLSLQAE
+316 NLTPKGLSLQAE

-357 PEVQAQVDTIIRPA
+357 PEVQAQVDSLVRPA
-371 LENYLNKNSTIA
+371 LETYLNENQSIA

-389 MVLAARAREASREAS
+389 MLLAARAREASREAS
-404 KAVMRKSAV
+404 KAVMRKSAI

-424 DCQSTDPTISEL
+424 DCQSTDPAISEL

-455 TQAILPIRGKVL
+455 NQAILPIRGKVL
-467 NTEELTLAKVV
+467 NTEELSLAKVV
-478 ENKELADLVKV
+478 ENKELADVVKV
-489 LGCGIGKDFTLN
+489 LGCGVGKDFDLK

-525 LTFFFRHMPE
+525 LTFFFRHMPD
-535 LIRGGH
+535 LIRQGH
-541 VFIAQPPLYRIEIGK
+541 VYIAQPPLYRIEIGK
-556 EIQWAGTDE
+556 EVHWAGTDE
-565 EKDKI
+565 EKVRI
-570 VTGARANA
+570 VSEARSNA
-578 KPIISRFK
+578 HPTISRFK

-593 QQLKETTLN
+593 QQLKVTTLHPA
-602 QSTRRLLKVELLDEL
+602 TRRLLKVELLDEL
-617 NTDRTFHDLMGKRTD
+617 QTDRTFQDLMGKRTE
-632 ARYEFLMANAGS
+632 ARYEFLMANAGLAD
-644 VENLDV
+644 NLDV

>member
-8 SDILVLEG
+8 SDIVVLEG
-16 IEPVRRRPAMY
+16 IDPVRRRPAMY

-46 AIDEV
+46 AIDEA
-51 MNGYASQIILELDK
+51 MNGYASQIIVELDK
-65 SREGIRIT
+65 SREGLRIS

-134 VKRDGKEWEQTYQ
+134 VKREGKEWEQTYQ

-153 PVKSKGKG
+153 PVKAKGSAK
-161 GVRGTGTSVY
+161 GTGTSVY
-171 FRPDPKIFGKTTQFD
+171 FRPDPKIFGKTIQFD
-186 PTMLQD
+186 PDLLQD
-192 TLDAKAYLHKGLK
+192 SLDAKAYLHKGLK

-214 QTHQF
+214 KTHQF
-219 HHGQGL
+219 HHEQGI

-239 PTVDFVFYLERQLG
+239 PTVDFVFYLDRQLPKDPSG
-253 NETSSSNSGTQNIGL
+253 SNGATQNLGL
-268 ELALQWTDEPAEFVK
+268 EVALQWTDEPAEFVR
-283 SYVNGVATPNGGTH
+283 SYVNGVSTPNGGTH

-316 NLVPKGLSLQAE
+316 TLMPKGLSLQAE
-328 DIREGMAAVLS
+328 DIREGMASVLS

-357 PEVQAQVDTIIRPA
+357 PEVQAQVDTIVRPA
-371 LENYLNKNSTIA
+371 LENYLNKNKTIA

-424 DCQSTDPTISEL
+424 DCQSTDPSISEL

-447 AKQGRDLK
+447 AKQGRNLK

-467 NTEELTLAKVV
+467 NTEELTLSKVV
-478 ENKELADLVKV
+478 ENKELADLIKV
-489 LGCGIGKDFTLN
+489 LGCSIGKDFTLN

-515 IDGYHISTLL
+515 IDGHHISTLL

-535 LIRGGH
+535 LIRQGH
-541 VFIAQPPLYRIEIGK
+541 VYIAQPPLYRIEIGK

-565 EKDKI
+565 EKMEI
-570 VTGARANA
+570 VAAARANA

-593 QQLKETTLN
+593 HQLRDTTLHPA
-602 QSTRRLLKVELLDEL
+602 TRRLLKIELLDEL
-617 NTDRTFHDLMGKRTD
+617 NTDRTFHDLMGKRTE

>member
-1 MAKSYGA
+1 MGKTYNA

-51 MNGYASQIILELDK
+51 INGYASHIIVELDK
-65 SREGIRIT
+65 SREGLRIT

-104 FETGSY
+104 FDTGSY

-153 PVKSKGKG
+153 TVKALGT
-161 GVRGTGTSVY
+161 VRGTGTSVY
-171 FRPDPKIFGKTTQFD
+171 FRPDPKIFGKTIQFD
-186 PTMLQD
+186 PAVLQD

-214 QTHQF
+214 DTHLF
-219 HHGQGL
+219 HHEQGI
-225 QEYLQKLVGDRGKK
+225 QEYLRKLVADRGRKT
-239 PTVDFVFYLERQLG
+239 TVDFVFYLERQFKNG
-253 NETSSSNSGTQNIGL
+253 PSGAEGGAQAL
-268 ELALQWTDEPAEFVK
+268 KMEVALQWTDEPAEFVK

-297 EMGLRGGLV
+297 EMGLRGGIV
-306 KAVRNYIETH
+306 KAARNYIDTH
-316 NLVPKGLSLQAE
+316 NLTPKGLSLQAE

-357 PEVQAQVDTIIRPA
+357 PEVQAQVDNLVRPA
-371 LENYLNKNSTIA
+371 LETYLNENQSIA
-383 ETLVGR
+383 EALVGR
-389 MVLAARAREASREAS
+389 MILAARAREASREAS

-455 TQAILPIRGKVL
+455 NQAILPIRGKVL

-478 ENKELADLVKV
+478 ENKELADVVKV
-489 LGCGIGKDFTLN
+489 LGCGVGKDFDLK

-525 LTFFFRHMPE
+525 LTFFFRHMPD
-535 LIRGGH
+535 LIRQGH
-541 VFIAQPPLYRIEIGK
+541 VYIAQPPLYRIEIGK
-556 EIQWAGTDE
+556 EVHWAGTDE
-565 EKDKI
+565 EKERI
-570 VTGARANA
+570 VAGARSNAN
-578 KPIISRFK
+578 PTISRFK

-593 QQLKETTLN
+593 QQLKVTTL
-602 QSTRRLLKVELLDEL
+602 QPATRRLLKVDLADEL
-617 NTDRTFHDLMGKRTD
+617 QTDRTFQDLMGKRTE
-632 ARYEFLMANAGS
+632 ARYEFLMANAGLAD
-644 VENLDV
+644 NLDV

>member
-1 MAKSYGA
+1 
-8 SDILVLEG
+8 
-16 IEPVRRRPAMY
+16 
-27 IGGTD
+27 
-32 KTGLHHLVW
+32 
-41 EILDN
+41 
-46 AIDEV
+46 
-51 MNGYASQIILELDK
+51 
-65 SREGIRIT
+65 
-73 DNGRGIPVDKHPK
+73 
-86 HKKSALEIIMTT
+86 
-98 LHAGGK
+98 
-104 FETGSY
+104 
-110 IHSGGLHGVGA
+110 
-121 SVVNALSRHLEVQ
+121 VNALSRHLEVQ

-153 PVKSKGKG
+153 PVKAKGSAK
-161 GVRGTGTSVY
+161 GTGTSVY
-171 FRPDPKIFGKTTQFD
+171 FRPDPKIFGKTIQFD
-186 PTMLQD
+186 PDLLQD
-192 TLDAKAYLHKGLK
+192 SLDAKAYLHKGLK

-214 QTHQF
+214 QTHHF
-219 HHGQGL
+219 HHEQGI

-239 PTVDFVFYLERQLG
+239 PTVDFVFYLDRQLP
-253 NETSSSNSGTQNIGL
+253 NDSSGSNGSSQNLGL
-268 ELALQWTDEPAEFVK
+268 EVALQWTDEPAEFVK
-283 SYVNGVATPNGGTH
+283 SYVNGVSTPNGGTH

-316 NLVPKGLSLQAE
+316 NLTPKGLSLQAE

-357 PEVQAQVDTIIRPA
+357 TEVQAQVDTIVRPA
-371 LENYLNKNSTIA
+371 LENYLNENKTIA

-424 DCQSTDPTISEL
+424 DCQSTDPSISEL

-467 NTEELTLAKVV
+467 NTEDLTLGKVV
-478 ENKELADLVKV
+478 ENNELADLIKV
-489 LGCGIGKDFTLN
+489 LGCSIGKDFEIK
-501 KLRYHKIILLMDAD
+501 KLRYYKIILLMDAD

-535 LIRGGH
+535 LIRQGH
-541 VFIAQPPLYRIEIGK
+541 VYIAQPPLYRIEIGK

-565 EKDKI
+565 EKDRI
-570 VTGARANA
+570 ISEARANA

-593 QQLKETTLN
+593 QQLKETTLHRA
-602 QSTRRLLKVELLDEL
+602 TRRLLKVELINEL
-617 NTDRTFHDLMGKRTD
+617 NTDRTFHDLMGKRTE

>member
-1 MAKSYGA
+1 MGKTYDA
-8 SDILVLEG
+8 SDIVVLEG

-51 MNGYASQIILELDK
+51 INGYATHIIVELDK
-65 SREGIRIT
+65 SREGLRIT
-73 DNGRGIPVDKHPK
+73 DNGRGIPVEKHPT

-104 FETGSY
+104 FDTGSY

-147 AGIPQG
+147 AGVPQG
-153 PVKSKGKG
+153 PVKALGNA
-161 GVRGTGTSVY
+161 RGPGTSVY
-171 FRPDPKIFGKTTQFD
+171 FRPDPKIFGKTIQFD
-186 PTMLQD
+186 PAVLQE

-214 QTHQF
+214 ETHQF
-219 HHGQGL
+219 HHEQGI
-225 QEYLQKLVGDRGKK
+225 QEYLRKLVEDRGRKT
-239 PTVDFVFYLERQLG
+239 TVDFVFYLERQLK
-253 NETSSSNSGTQNIGL
+253 NGL
-268 ELALQWTDEPAEFVK
+268 PGPEGAEQGLRMEVALQWTDEPAEFVK

-297 EMGLRGGLV
+297 EMGLRGGIV
-306 KAVRNYIETH
+306 KAVRNYIDTH
-316 NLVPKGLSLQAE
+316 NLTPKGLSLQAE

-357 PEVQAQVDTIIRPA
+357 PEVQAQVDSLVRPA
-371 LENYLNKNSTIA
+371 LETYLNENQSIA

-389 MVLAARAREASREAS
+389 MILAARAREASREAS
-404 KAVMRKSAV
+404 KAVMRKSAI

-424 DCQSTDPTISEL
+424 DCQSTDPTSSEL

-455 TQAILPIRGKVL
+455 NQAILPIRGKVL

-478 ENKELADLVKV
+478 ENKELADVVKV
-489 LGCGIGKDFTLN
+489 LGCGIGKDFDLK

-535 LIRGGH
+535 LIRQGH
-541 VFIAQPPLYRIEIGK
+541 VYIAQPPLYRIEIGK
-556 EIQWAGTDE
+556 EIHWAGTDE
-565 EKDKI
+565 EKDRI
-570 VTGARANA
+570 VAEARSNA
-578 KPIISRFK
+578 RPTISRFK

-593 QQLKETTLN
+593 QQLKVTTLHPA
-602 QSTRRLLKVELLDEL
+602 TRRLLKVELLDEL
-617 NTDRTFHDLMGKRTD
+617 NTDRTFQDLMGKRTE
-632 ARYEFLMANAGS
+632 ARYEFLMANAGLAD
-644 VENLDV
+644 NLDV

>member
-1 MAKSYGA
+1 
-8 SDILVLEG
+8 
-16 IEPVRRRPAMY
+16 
-27 IGGTD
+27 
-32 KTGLHHLVW
+32 
-41 EILDN
+41 
-46 AIDEV
+46 
-51 MNGYASQIILELDK
+51 
-65 SREGIRIT
+65 
-73 DNGRGIPVDKHPK
+73 
-86 HKKSALEIIMTT
+86 
-98 LHAGGK
+98 
-104 FETGSY
+104 
-110 IHSGGLHGVGA
+110 
-121 SVVNALSRHLEVQ
+121 VNALSRHLEVQ
-134 VKRDGKEWEQTYQ
+134 VKRDGKEWEQTYHV
-147 AGIPQG
+147 GIPQG
-153 PVKSKGKG
+153 PVKATGTA
-161 GVRGTGTSVY
+161 RGTGTSVY
-171 FRPDPKIFGKTTQFD
+171 FRPDPKIFGKTIQFD
-186 PTMLQD
+186 PALLQD

-214 QTHQF
+214 QTHHF
-219 HHGQGL
+219 HHEQGL

-253 NETSSSNSGTQNIGL
+253 KESSGTNGGTQNLGL

-283 SYVNGVATPNGGTH
+283 SYVNGVSTPNGGTH

-357 PEVQAQVDTIIRPA
+357 TEVQAQVDTIVRPA
-371 LENYLNKNSTIA
+371 LENYLNENKTIA

-389 MVLAARAREASREAS
+389 MILAARAREASREAS

-424 DCQSTDPTISEL
+424 DCQSTDPSISEL

-467 NTEELTLAKVV
+467 NTEDLTLGKVV
-478 ENKELADLVKV
+478 ENNELADLIKV
-489 LGCGIGKDFTLN
+489 LGCGVGKDFELK
-501 KLRYHKIILLMDAD
+501 KLRYYKIILLMDAD

-535 LIRGGH
+535 LIRQGH

-565 EKDKI
+565 EKNRM
-570 VTGARANA
+570 VANARANA

-593 QQLKETTLN
+593 QQLKETTLHRA
-602 QSTRRLLKVELLDEL
+602 TRRLLKVELIDEL
-617 NTDRTFHDLMGKRTD
+617 HTDRTFHDLMGKRTE

-644 VENLDV
+644 VESLDV

>member
-1 MAKSYGA
+1 VKAKG
-8 SDILVLEG
+8 
-16 IEPVRRRPAMY
+16 
-27 IGGTD
+27 
-32 KTGLHHLVW
+32 
-41 EILDN
+41 
-46 AIDEV
+46 
-51 MNGYASQIILELDK
+51 
-65 SREGIRIT
+65 
-73 DNGRGIPVDKHPK
+73 
-86 HKKSALEIIMTT
+86 SA
-98 LHAGGK
+98 K
-104 FETGSY
+104 
-110 IHSGGLHGVGA
+110 
-121 SVVNALSRHLEVQ
+121 
-134 VKRDGKEWEQTYQ
+134 
-147 AGIPQG
+147 
-153 PVKSKGKG
+153 
-161 GVRGTGTSVY
+161 GTGTSVY
-171 FRPDPKIFGKTTQFD
+171 FRPDPKIFGKTIQFD
-186 PTMLQD
+186 PDLLQE

-214 QTHQF
+214 QTHHF
-219 HHGQGL
+219 HHEQGL

-239 PTVDFVFYLERQLG
+239 PTVDFVFYLERPLTNG
-253 NETSSSNSGTQNIGL
+253 TSGSNGATPNLGL
-268 ELALQWTDEPAEFVK
+268 EVALQWTDEPAEFVK
-283 SYVNGVATPNGGTH
+283 SYVNGVSTTNGGTH

-316 NLVPKGLSLQAE
+316 NLTPKGLSLQAE

-357 PEVQAQVDTIIRPA
+357 TEVQAQVDTIVRPA
-371 LENYLNKNSTIA
+371 LETYLNENKTIA

-424 DCQSTDPTISEL
+424 DCQSTDPSISEL

-478 ENKELADLVKV
+478 ENNELADLIKV
-489 LGCGIGKDFTLN
+489 LGCSIGKDFEIK
-501 KLRYHKIILLMDAD
+501 KLRYYKIILLMDAD

-535 LIRGGH
+535 LIRQGH
-541 VFIAQPPLYRIEIGK
+541 VYIAQPPLYRIELGK
-556 EIQWAGTDE
+556 DIRWAGTDE
-565 EKDKI
+565 EKDRI
-570 VTGARANA
+570 ISEARANA

-593 QQLKETTLN
+593 QQLKETTL
-602 QSTRRLLKVELLDEL
+602 SRATRRLLKVELLDEL
-617 NTDRTFHDLMGKRTD
+617 NTDRTFHDLMGKRTE

>member
-1 MAKSYGA
+1 MGKTYDA
-8 SDILVLEG
+8 SDIVVLEG

-51 MNGYASQIILELDK
+51 INGYATHIIVELDK
-65 SREGIRIT
+65 SREGLRIT

-104 FETGSY
+104 FDTGSY

-134 VKRDGKEWEQTYQ
+134 VKRDGREWEQTYQ
-147 AGIPQG
+147 AGAPQG
-153 PVKSKGKG
+153 PVKALGNA
-161 GVRGTGTSVY
+161 RGTGTSVY
-171 FRPDPKIFGKTTQFD
+171 FRPDPKIFGKTIQFD
-186 PTMLQD
+186 PAVLQE

-214 QTHQF
+214 ETHLF
-219 HHGQGL
+219 HHEQGI
-225 QEYLQKLVGDRGKK
+225 QEYLRKLVADRGRKT
-239 PTVDFVFYLERQLG
+239 TVDFVFYLDRQLKNG
-253 NETSSSNSGTQNIGL
+253 APGTQGASQNL
-268 ELALQWTDEPAEFVK
+268 SMEVALQWTDEPAEFVK

-297 EMGLRGGLV
+297 EMGLRGGIV
-306 KAVRNYIETH
+306 KAARNYIDTH
-316 NLVPKGLSLQAE
+316 NLTPKGLSLQAE

-357 PEVQAQVDTIIRPA
+357 PEVQAQVDSLVRPA
-371 LENYLNKNSTIA
+371 LETFLNENQSIA

-389 MVLAARAREASREAS
+389 MLLAARAREASREAS
-404 KAVMRKSAV
+404 KAVMRKSAI

-455 TQAILPIRGKVL
+455 NQAILPIRGKVL

-478 ENKELADLVKV
+478 ENKELADVVKV
-489 LGCGIGKDFTLN
+489 LGCGVGKDFDLK

-525 LTFFFRHMPE
+525 LTFFFRHMSD
-535 LIRGGH
+535 LIRQGH
-541 VFIAQPPLYRIEIGK
+541 VYIAQPPLYRIEIGK
-556 EIQWAGTDE
+556 EVHWAGTDE
-565 EKDKI
+565 EKVRI
-570 VTGARANA
+570 VSEARSNA
-578 KPIISRFK
+578 HPTISRFK

-593 QQLKETTLN
+593 QQLKVTTLHPA
-602 QSTRRLLKVELLDEL
+602 TRRLLKVELLDEL
-617 NTDRTFHDLMGKRTD
+617 QTDRTFQDLMGKRTE
-632 ARYEFLMANAGS
+632 ARYEFLMANAGLAD
-644 VENLDV
+644 NLDV

>member
-8 SDILVLEG
+8 SDIVVLEG

-46 AIDEV
+46 AIDEA
-51 MNGYASQIILELDK
+51 MNGYASQIIVELDK

-73 DNGRGIPVDKHPK
+73 DNGRGIPVDTHPK

-134 VKRDGKEWEQTYQ
+134 VKRDGKEWEQTYR
-147 AGIPQG
+147 AGIPQD
-153 PVKSKGKG
+153 PVQAKGNAK
-161 GVRGTGTSVY
+161 GTGTSVY
-171 FRPDPKIFGKTTQFD
+171 FRPDPKIFGKTIQFD
-186 PTMLQD
+186 PGLLED
-192 TLDAKAYLHKGLK
+192 NLDAKAYLHKGLK

-214 QTHQF
+214 KTHHY
-219 HHGQGL
+219 HHEQGL
-225 QEYLQKLVGDRGKK
+225 REYLQKLVGNRGKK
-239 PTVDFVFYLERQLG
+239 PTVDFIFYLERQLTNG
-253 NETSSSNSGTQNIGL
+253 VSGPNGAAHNLGL

-297 EMGLRGGLV
+297 EMGLRGGIV

-316 NLVPKGLSLQAE
+316 NLTPKGLSLQAE

-339 VLVLHPQFQGQ
+339 ILVLHPQFQGQ

-357 PEVQAQVDTIIRPA
+357 TEVQAQVDSLIRPA
-371 LENYLNKNSTIA
+371 LETYLNENKTIA

-389 MVLAARAREASREAS
+389 MILAARAREASREAS
-404 KAVMRKSAV
+404 KAVMRKSAI
-413 SHRLNLPGKLA
+413 SHRLTLPGKLA
-424 DCQSTDPTISEL
+424 DCQSTDPSISEL

-478 ENKELADLVKV
+478 DNKELADLIKV
-489 LGCGIGKDFTLN
+489 LGCSIGKDFDLN

-535 LIRGGH
+535 LIRQGH
-541 VFIAQPPLYRIEIGK
+541 IYIAQPPLYRIELGK
-556 EIQWAGTDE
+556 DIRWASTDE
-565 EKDKI
+565 EKDRI
-570 VTGARANA
+570 ISEARANA
-578 KPIISRFK
+578 KPMISRFK

-593 QQLKETTLN
+593 QQLKDTTLN
-602 QSTRRLLKVELLDEL
+602 RATRHLLKVELHDEL
-617 NTDRTFHDLMGKRTD
+617 NTDRTFRDLMGKHTE

>member
-51 MNGYASQIILELDK
+51 MNGYASQIIVELDK
-65 SREGIRIT
+65 SREGLRIT

-147 AGIPQG
+147 AGISQG
-153 PVKSKGKG
+153 PVKNKGKG

-171 FRPDPKIFGKTTQFD
+171 FRPDPKIFGKTIQFD
-186 PTMLQD
+186 PTLLHD

-205 LTFKDGTTG
+205 LTFKDGTIG
-214 QTHQF
+214 QTHHF
-219 HHGQGL
+219 HHENGL

-239 PTVDFVFYLERQLG
+239 PTVDFVFYLDRPLPTQPSE
-253 NETSSSNSGTQNIGL
+253 SNGSTQQIGL
-268 ELALQWTDEPAEFVK
+268 ELALQWTDEPAEFVR

-316 NLVPKGLSLQAE
+316 NLTPKGLSLQAE

-357 PEVQAQVDTIIRPA
+357 PEVQAQVDTLIRPA
-371 LENYLNKNSTIA
+371 LENYLNKNKTVA

-424 DCQSTDPTISEL
+424 DCQSTDPSISEL

-467 NTEELTLAKVV
+467 NTEELTLGKVV
-478 ENKELADLVKV
+478 ENKELADLIKV
-489 LGCGIGKDFTLN
+489 LGCGIGKDFN
-501 KLRYHKIILLMDAD
+501 MHKLRYHKIILLMDAD

-525 LTFFFRHMPE
+525 LTFFFRHLPE
-535 LIRGGH
+535 LIRNGH

-565 EKDKI
+565 EKDRI
-570 VTGARANA
+570 IGEARANA

-602 QSTRRLLKVELLDEL
+602 RATRRLLKVELLDEL

-644 VENLDV
+644 VENLDI